1 MTTQTLPGQD
11 TRPAQVEIDFAWWD
25 TLLVACVFVASVAA
39 GWW

>member
-1 MTTQTLPGQD
+1 MTAQTLPDQD
-11 TRPAQVEIDFAWWD
+11 IRSERTEIDFAWWD